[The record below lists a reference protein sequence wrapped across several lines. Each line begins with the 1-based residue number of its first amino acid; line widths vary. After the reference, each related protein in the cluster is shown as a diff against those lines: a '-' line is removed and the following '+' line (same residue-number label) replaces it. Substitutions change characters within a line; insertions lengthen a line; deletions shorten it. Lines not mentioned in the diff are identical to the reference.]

1 VTLRSA
7 GPPTPP
13 GPVGPRWGLG
23 DALAAWLAGVVAG
36 TLALS
41 VLLALADRRRPDAV
55 TVAVAVCAQF
65 GAHVA
70 VAARAAAKGHG
81 SLARDFGWCLR
92 WRDARWL
99 PVGAAGQLVST
110 AALWPIWRLTG
121 ERDPQQLVGVLR
133 DASPAGFV
141 WVALA
146 VVVLA
151 PAGEELV
158 FRGLLLRSLAR
169 RMPVPAAVGVGGAA
183 FAVVHLLDPGA
194 VLVLAPLLGLA
205 FAAGALAV
213 RTGALSAPMWL
224 HAGFNLATVVLL
236 ALTR

>member
-1 VTLRSA
+1 MTNRSA
-7 GPPTPP
+7 GPPAPT
-13 GPVGPRWGLG
+13 GPVRPGWGLG
-23 DALAAWLAGVVAG
+23 DALAAWAAGLVAG
-36 TLALS
+36 TLVVT
-41 VLLALADRRRPDAV
+41 VLLGVRDRVEPDAP
-55 TVAVAVCAQF
+55 TVAVAVLAQ
-65 GAHVA
+65 VA
-70 VAARAAAKGHG
+70 VAVALAHRAATKGHG
-81 SLARDFGWCLR
+81 SLGRDFGWCLR

-133 DASPAGFV
+133 DASPGGFV
-141 WVALA
+141 LVALA

-169 RMPVPAAVGVGGAA
+169 RMPVPAAVGVSGAA
-183 FAVVHLLDPGA
+183 FAAVHLFDPGA
-194 VLVLAPLLGLA
+194 VLVLAPLLGLG
-205 FAAGALAV
+205 FAAGVLAV
-213 RTGALSAPMWL
+213 RTGALSAPIWL
-224 HAGFNLATVVLL
+224 HAGFNLATVGLL